1 MKKFVFFLFYLE
13 IIEKVSINISVL
25 ERDVDKKDICLS
37 LILGFCKE
45 KKCDR
50 YYRLFFYLWQ
60 IRIFGIWVSFNDEE
74 NEKLE
79 RGYCNL
85 EEIGDVEVIDIVIE
99 MISFEIF
106 ILKFV
111 SVVCMFCYSL

>member
-1 MKKFVFFLFYLE
+1 M
-13 IIEKVSINISVL
+13 
-25 ERDVDKKDICLS
+25 
-37 LILGFCKE
+37 
-45 KKCDR
+45 
-50 YYRLFFYLWQ
+50 
-60 IRIFGIWVSFNDEE
+60 
-74 NEKLE
+74 E

-111 SVVCMFCYSL
+111 SVVCMFCYSFWIINENYIVYVEKYLLSRIWFEKK